1 MIFNQLLNEKFNE
14 GLTKMKP
21 SFYIFIN
28 RSDSVNDAVQSL

>member
-14 GLTKMKP
+14 GFTKMKP
-21 SFYIFIN
+21 SSVVLR